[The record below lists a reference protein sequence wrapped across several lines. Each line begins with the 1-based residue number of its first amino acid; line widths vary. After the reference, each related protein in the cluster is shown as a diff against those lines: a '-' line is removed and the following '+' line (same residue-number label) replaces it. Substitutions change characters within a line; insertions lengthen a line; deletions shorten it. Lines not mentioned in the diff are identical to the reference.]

1 MEIILGST
9 DPSAS
14 WRTSLGFVSIRLVF
28 VVDGHDMA
36 ACLFTYPCSFRLINY
51 LPDILLVHRI
61 EAEGKTVPS
70 GLELLNL

>member
-1 MEIILGST
+1 MLHEEQVWALF
-9 DPSAS
+9 
-14 WRTSLGFVSIRLVF
+14 LFVLF
-28 VVDGHDMA
+28 LFHVVDGHDMV
-36 ACLFTYPCSFRLINY
+36 ACLFTHPCSFRLINY